1 MEMDPLFILQIS
13 LEMGFGGGSECVAF
27 ELHRAWQ
34 ALGIDARA
42 VTSHATEPEARQGIS
57 FVTPWLMHLGLHS
70 RWRHLASFVTVPLFT
85 LAASWR
91 VKRSSGSKIVLSH
104 GDSLIGDVCVV
115 HAVNRASLAEKRR
128 TGYYG
133 WLLDPS
139 NLWVAWRDW
148 WMLGGGRYRRIVAI
162 SERVRQQLKQYYNVP
177 DERIVTIPNGINL
190 ARFNPGNARSR
201 EAVRQS
207 FGVADDVPL
216 VLFVGSQYRLK
227 GLEFAIRALVEME
240 TKVILLVVGADVAAP
255 FKRLAEQLGVSD
267 RVIFAGARS
276 DLPTIYP
283 AADAFVLPTL
293 YETFALVCLE
303 AMASG
308 LPVLAS
314 PVGGIEDY
322 LHDDVN
328 GLHVQRDATEIAA
341 KLDRLLNDRE
351 LHARLREAG
360 IATAQNY
367 EWKNIAQQYLTL
379 FDELIAER
387 TQGSGNPAGQ
397 PLWAGGSQELNLLLG
412 ARTSGPHSERSSLM
426 FFEHRQP

>member
-1 MEMDPLFILQIS
+1 MEMDSFILQVS
-13 LEMGFGGGSECVAF
+13 FEMGFGGGSECVAF

-34 ALGIDARA
+34 ALGIDTRA
-42 VTSHATEPEARQGIS
+42 VTSHATELEARQGIS
-57 FVTPWLMHLGLHS
+57 FVAPWLMHLGLHS
-70 RWRHLASFVTVPLFT
+70 RWRHLAALVAVPLFT

-91 VKRSSGSKIVLSH
+91 VKRSGGSKIVLSH

-133 WLLDPS
+133 WLLNPS
-139 NLWVAWRDW
+139 NLWVAWRDR
-148 WMLGGGRYRRIVAI
+148 WMLSGGRYRKIVAI
-162 SERVRQQLKQYYNVP
+162 SESVRQQLKQHYNVP

-190 ARFNPGNARSR
+190 SRFNPGNVRSR
-201 EAVRQS
+201 DAVRQS
-207 FGVADDVPL
+207 FGVSNDVPL

-227 GLEFAIRALVEME
+227 GLEFAIRALLEMK
-240 TKVILLVVGADVAAP
+240 TKAMLLVIGADALAP

-267 RVIFAGARS
+267 RVVFAGARR

-308 LPVLAS
+308 LPVLAA

-322 LHDDVN
+322 LRDGEN
-328 GLHVQRDATEIAA
+328 GLHIQRDPTEIAA
-341 KLDRLLNDRE
+341 KLDLLLNDRE
-351 LHARLREAG
+351 LHASLRKAG
-360 IATAQNY
+360 IATAKKY
-367 EWKNIAQQYLTL
+367 EWKNIAQQYLSL

-387 TQGSGNPAGQ
+387 TQGSGNPAAQ
-397 PLWAGGSQELNLLLG
+397 PHWAGGSQ
-412 ARTSGPHSERSSLM
+412 SLAAPN
-426 FFEHRQP
+426 QSISV

>member
-1 MEMDPLFILQIS
+1 MEMDALFILQVS
-13 LEMGFGGGSECVAF
+13 LEMGFAGGSECVAF

-42 VTSHATEPEARQGIS
+42 VTSRVTEPEARQGIS
-57 FVTPWLMHLGLHS
+57 FVTPWLMYFGLHS
-70 RWRHLASFVTVPLFT
+70 RWRHLATLLTVPVFT
-85 LAASWR
+85 LAATWR
-91 VKRSSGSKIVLSH
+91 VKRSRGSKIVLSH
-104 GDSLIGDVCVV
+104 GDSLKGDVCVV

-133 WLLDPS
+133 WLLNPS
-139 NLWVAWRDW
+139 NLWVEWRDRR
-148 WMLGGGRYRRIVAI
+148 MLGGGRYRKIVAI
-162 SERVRQQLKQYYNVP
+162 SESVRKQLKQYYNVP

-190 ARFNPGNARSR
+190 SRFNPANVRSR
-201 EAVRQS
+201 DAVRQS
-207 FGVADDVPL
+207 FGVPRDVSL
-216 VLFVGSQYRLK
+216 LLFAGSQYRLK
-227 GLEFAIRALVEME
+227 GLEFAIRALTEM
-240 TKVILLVVGADVAAP
+240 KSRAVLLVVGADMAAP
-255 FKRLAEQLGVSD
+255 FKRLAEQLRVSD

-322 LHDDVN
+322 LRNGEN
-328 GLHVQRDATEIAA
+328 GLHIQRDPKEIAA
-341 KLDRLLNDRE
+341 KLDQLLNDRE

-360 IATAQNY
+360 IATAEKY
-367 EWKNIAQQYLTL
+367 EWRKVAQQYLSL

-387 TQGSGNPAGQ
+387 AQSYGTPAGQ
-397 PLWAGGSQELNLLLG
+397 HQWSAASQ
-412 ARTSGPHSERSSLM
+412 SLAA
-426 FFEHRQP
+426 PNPSISI

>member
-1 MEMDPLFILQIS
+1 MEMDLFILQVS

-34 ALGIDARA
+34 ALGIDTRA

-57 FVTPWLMHLGLHS
+57 FVAPWLVHLGLHS
-70 RWRHLASFVTVPLFT
+70 RWRHLAALVAVPIFT

-91 VKRSSGSKIVLSH
+91 VTRSVGPKIVLSH

-115 HAVNRASLAEKRR
+115 HAVNRASLTEKRR
-128 TGYYG
+128 AGYYG
-133 WLLDPS
+133 WLLNPS
-139 NLWVAWRDW
+139 NLWVAWRDR
-148 WMLGGGRYRRIVAI
+148 WMLQGGRYRKIVAI
-162 SERVRQQLKQYYNVP
+162 SESVRQQLKQHYNVP

-190 ARFNPGNARSR
+190 SRFHPGNVRSR
-201 EAVRQS
+201 DPVRQG
-207 FGVADDVPL
+207 FGVPNDVPL

-227 GLEFAIRALVEME
+227 GLEFAIRALVEMK
-240 TKVILLVVGADVAAP
+240 TKAMLLVIGADAVAP
-255 FKRLAEQLGVSD
+255 FKRLADQLGVSD

-308 LPVLAS
+308 LPVLAA

-322 LHDDVN
+322 LRDGEN
-328 GLHVQRDATEIAA
+328 GLHIQRDPAEIAA
-341 KLDRLLNDRE
+341 KLDWLLNDRE

-360 IATAQNY
+360 IATAKNY
-367 EWKNIAQQYLTL
+367 EWKNIAQQYLSL

-387 TQGSGNPAGQ
+387 TSGNPEVQ
-397 PLWAGGSQELNLLLG
+397 LHWSGGSQ
-412 ARTSGPHSERSSLM
+412 SLAAPN
-426 FFEHRQP
+426 QSISI

>member
-1 MEMDPLFILQIS
+1 MEMDALFILQIS

-34 ALGIDARA
+34 ALGLDSRA
-42 VTSHATEPEARQGIS
+42 ITSQATEPESRNGIT
-57 FVTPWLMHLGLHS
+57 FVTPWLGRFGLRS
-70 RWRHLASFVTVPLFT
+70 RRRHLATVFTVPFFT
-85 LAASWR
+85 LAATWR
-91 VKRSSGSKIVLSH
+91 AKRNRGSKIVLSH
-104 GDSLIGDVCVV
+104 GDSLTGDVCVV
-115 HAVNRASLAEKRR
+115 HAVNRASLAEKSR

-133 WLLDPS
+133 WLLNPS

-148 WMLGGGRYRRIVAI
+148 WMLRGGRYRKVVAI
-162 SERVRQQLKQYYNVP
+162 SERVRQQLKHYYNVP

-190 ARFNPGNARSR
+190 DRFKPENAQSR
-201 EAVRQS
+201 AAVRQS
-207 FGVADDVPL
+207 FGVPDDAPL
-216 VLFVGSQYRLK
+216 VLFAGSQYRLK

-240 TKVILLVVGADVAAP
+240 TKAILMVVGADVAAP

-322 LHDDVN
+322 LDDGVN
-328 GLHVQRDATEIAA
+328 GLHIQRDATDIAA
-341 KLDRLLNDRE
+341 KLDRLFNDRD
-351 LHARLREAG
+351 LHTRLREAG
-360 IATAQNY
+360 IATAQSY
-367 EWKNIAQQYLTL
+367 EWKKIAQQYVNL

-387 TQGSGNPAGQ
+387 AQGLGTRKPN
-397 PLWAGGSQELNLLLG
+397 WRGGSQ
-412 ARTSGPHSERSSLM
+412 SLAA
-426 FFEHRQP
+426 PNASISV

>member
-1 MEMDPLFILQIS
+1 MEMDAPFILQVS
-13 LEMGFGGGSECVAF
+13 LEIGLGGGSECVAF

-34 ALGIDARA
+34 ALGVDARA
-42 VTSHATEPEARQGIS
+42 VTSHATEPEARHGIS

-70 RWRHLASFVTVPLFT
+70 RWRYLAALVTVPLFT
-85 LAASWR
+85 LAATWR
-91 VKRSSGSKIVLSH
+91 VKRSKKSKIVLSH
-104 GDSLIGDVCVV
+104 GDSLIGDICVV
-115 HAVNRASLAEKRR
+115 HAVNSASLAEKRR

-133 WLLDPS
+133 WLLNPS
-139 NLWVAWRDW
+139 NVWVAWRDW
-148 WMLGGGRYRRIVAI
+148 WMLGGGRYRKVVAI
-162 SERVRQQLKQYYNVP
+162 SERTRQQLKQYYNVP

-190 ARFNPGNARSR
+190 SRFNPENARSR
-201 EAVRQS
+201 DAVHRS
-207 FGVADDVPL
+207 FGIPRDLPL
-216 VLFVGSQYRLK
+216 LLFVGSQYRLK

-240 TKVILLVVGADVAAP
+240 TKAVLLVVGADEAAP

-322 LHDDVN
+322 LRDGEN
-328 GLHVQRDATEIAA
+328 GLHIQRDATEIAA

-351 LHARLREAG
+351 LHATLRKAG

-367 EWKNIAQQYLTL
+367 AWEKIARQYLNL

-387 TQGSGNPAGQ
+387 TQSPMIPEGPRWS
-397 PLWAGGSQELNLLLG
+397 GGSQSLPTPNPS
-412 ARTSGPHSERSSLM
+412 TSV
-426 FFEHRQP
+426 

>member
-13 LEMGFGGGSECVAF
+13 LEIGFGGGSECVAF

-34 ALGIDARA
+34 ALGIDTRV
-42 VTSHATEPEARQGIS
+42 VTSNATEPEARQGIS
-57 FVTPWLMHLGLHS
+57 FVFPWLMYLGPHS
-70 RWRHLASFVTVPLFT
+70 RWRHLASLVAVPLFT

-91 VKRSSGSKIVLSH
+91 VKRSGGSKIVLSH
-104 GDSLIGDVCVV
+104 GDSLVGDVCVV

-133 WLLDPS
+133 WLLNPS

-148 WMLGGGRYRRIVAI
+148 WMLRGRRYRKVVAI
-162 SERVRQQLKQYYNVP
+162 SERVRQQLKQHYKVP
-177 DERIVTIPNGINL
+177 DEQIVTIPNGINL
-190 ARFNPGNARSR
+190 SRFNPGNAQSR

-207 FGVADDVPL
+207 LGISNDVPL

-227 GLEFAIRALVEME
+227 GLEFVLRALVEMK
-240 TKVILLVVGADVAAP
+240 TKAVLLVIGADTVAP
-255 FKRLAEQLGVSD
+255 FKRLADDLGVSE

-276 DLPTIYP
+276 DLPKIYP

-308 LPVLAS
+308 LPVLAA

-322 LHDDVN
+322 LRDGEN
-328 GLHVQRDATEIAA
+328 GLHIQRDPAEIAA
-341 KLDRLLNDRE
+341 KLDRVLNDRE
-351 LHARLREAG
+351 LYARLRQAG
-360 IATAQNY
+360 IDTAKNY

-387 TQGSGNPAGQ
+387 TQGSGNPAAQ
-397 PLWAGGSQELNLLLG
+397 SRWAGASQDLAASNP
-412 ARTSGPHSERSSLM
+412 SISV
-426 FFEHRQP
+426 

>member
-1 MEMDPLFILQIS
+1 MEMDSFILQVS
-13 LEMGFGGGSECVAF
+13 FEMGFGGGSECVAF

-42 VTSHATEPEARQGIS
+42 VTSHATEPEGRQGIS
-57 FVTPWLMHLGLHS
+57 LVAPGLMHLGLHS
-70 RWRHLASFVTVPLFT
+70 RWRHLAALVAVPLFT
-85 LAASWR
+85 LTASWR
-91 VKRSSGSKIVLSH
+91 VKRSGGSKIVLSH

-115 HAVNRASLAEKRR
+115 HAINRASLAEKRR

-133 WLLDPS
+133 WLLNPS
-139 NLWVAWRDW
+139 NLWVAWRDR
-148 WMLGGGRYRRIVAI
+148 WMLSGGRYRKIVAI
-162 SERVRQQLKQYYNVP
+162 SESVRQQLQQHYNVP

-190 ARFNPGNARSR
+190 ARFNPGNVRSR
-201 EAVRQS
+201 DAVRQS
-207 FGVADDVPL
+207 FGVPNDVPL

-227 GLEFAIRALVEME
+227 GLEFAIRALLEMK
-240 TKVILLVVGADVAAP
+240 TKAMLLVIGADALAP

-267 RVIFAGARS
+267 RVIFAGARR

-308 LPVLAS
+308 LPVLAA

-322 LHDDVN
+322 LRDGEN
-328 GLHVQRDATEIAA
+328 GLHIQRDPTEIAA
-341 KLDRLLNDRE
+341 KLDLLLNDRE
-351 LHARLREAG
+351 LHASLRKAG
-360 IATAQNY
+360 IATAKKY
-367 EWKNIAQQYLTL
+367 EWKNIAQQYLSL

-387 TQGSGNPAGQ
+387 TQGSGNPAAQ
-397 PLWAGGSQELNLLLG
+397 PHWAGGSQ
-412 ARTSGPHSERSSLM
+412 SLAAPN
-426 FFEHRQP
+426 QSISV

>member
-1 MEMDPLFILQIS
+1 MEMDSFILQVS
-13 LEMGFGGGSECVAF
+13 FEMGFGGGSECVAF

-42 VTSHATEPEARQGIS
+42 VTSHATEPEGRQGIS
-57 FVTPWLMHLGLHS
+57 LVAPGLMRLGLHS
-70 RWRHLASFVTVPLFT
+70 RWRHLAALVAVPLFT
-85 LAASWR
+85 LTASWR
-91 VKRSSGSKIVLSH
+91 VKRSGGSKIVLSH

-115 HAVNRASLAEKRR
+115 HAINRASLAEKRR

-133 WLLDPS
+133 WLLNPS
-139 NLWVAWRDW
+139 NLWVAWRDR
-148 WMLGGGRYRRIVAI
+148 WMLSGGRYRKIVAI
-162 SERVRQQLKQYYNVP
+162 SESVRQQLQQHYNVP

-190 ARFNPGNARSR
+190 ARFNPGNVRSR
-201 EAVRQS
+201 DAVRQS
-207 FGVADDVPL
+207 FGVPNDVPL

-227 GLEFAIRALVEME
+227 GLEFAIRALLEMK
-240 TKVILLVVGADVAAP
+240 TKAMLLVIGADALAP

-267 RVIFAGARS
+267 RVIFAGARR

-308 LPVLAS
+308 LPVLAA

-322 LHDDVN
+322 LRDGEN
-328 GLHVQRDATEIAA
+328 GLHIQRDPTEIAA
-341 KLDRLLNDRE
+341 KLDLLLNDRE
-351 LHARLREAG
+351 LHASLRKAG
-360 IATAQNY
+360 IATAKKY
-367 EWKNIAQQYLTL
+367 EWKNIAQQYLSL

-387 TQGSGNPAGQ
+387 TQGSGNPAAQ
-397 PLWAGGSQELNLLLG
+397 PHWAGGSQ
-412 ARTSGPHSERSSLM
+412 SLAAPN
-426 FFEHRQP
+426 QSISV